1 MPATGIAAAI
11 FAGMARSYSKRR
23 TNLQGGFACALPH
36 KIDKENPMTA
46 LTQAHCE
53 ACRADAP
60 KVSDEELAELIKQIP
75 DWNIEVRDG
84 HMELEK
90 VFLFKN
96 FKHALAFTNA
106 VGEIAEAEGHHPGLL
121 TEWGKVTVTWWSHS
135 IKGLHRN
142 DFIMAAR
149 TDEVAKTAEGRK

>member
-1 MPATGIAAAI
+1 MSTL
-11 FAGMARSYSKRR
+11 
-23 TNLQGGFACALPH
+23 N
-36 KIDKENPMTA
+36 
-46 LTQAHCE
+46 QAHCE

-60 KVSDEELAELIKQIP
+60 QVTAEELPILINQTP
-75 DWNIEVRDG
+75 DGNMEVRAG
-84 HMELEK
+84 TRQREK

-106 VGEIAEAEGHHPGLL
+106 VGEISEAEGHHPGLL